1 MPSATGLPPT
11 ARMPWASIKPVPGQ
25 HPSRQNI
32 PLRAAT
38 SAETPYARTAQ
49 IGGSRSYA
57 RSRMVTLGDRRP
69 GSSPVQCKI
78 QK

>member
-1 MPSATGLPPT
+1 MPSATDPPPT
-11 ARMPWASIKPVPGQ
+11 ARMPWAGIKPVPGQ

-49 IGGSRSYA
+49 IGGYTCACPTQTNYVS
-57 RSRMVTLGDRRP
+57 
-69 GSSPVQCKI
+69 
-78 QK
+78 